1 MPQILHEV
9 QAATPGLVIHQVEA
23 SVPEQYRQLADG
35 RLDVGIGRAAQA
47 PPQVASHLFRHDPLG
62 VLVPPGHRL
71 AALDAIPVA
80 VLADEP
86 LLLAE
91 EARAPAHKPCRAASA
106 GSSPQTRWR
115 ADRPGYVPSRGDTLA
130 LGCHHIPFGGNNAFC
145 PCSRRRRPLYGRR
158 FR

>member
-9 QAATPGLVIHQVEA
+9 QAGYPGLVIHQVEA

-80 VLADEP
+80 VLAEEHCCSPKKPGP
-86 LLLAE
+86 L
-91 EARAPAHKPCRAASA
+91 RTD
-106 GSSPQTRWR
+106 Q
-115 ADRPGYVPSRGDTLA
+115 
-130 LGCHHIPFGGNNAFC
+130 
-145 PCSRRRRPLYGRR
+145 GRR
-158 FR
+158 LGWLVTPSQTAR